1 MKRQKKV
8 LLVEDDLPLARMYQV
23 VLKAANLVVDTAMDG
38 EEALVKAG
46 DGPDLIL
53 LDIIL
58 PKKDGFEVLVELKKT
73 EGLRDIPVVC
83 LTVLHQQEDID
94 KCKRLG
100 AVDFLIKT
108 ELTPEEVVKR
118 VLSYF

>member
-1 MKRQKKV
+1 MTKKRV

-23 VLKAANLVVDTAMDG
+23 VLKAANLVVDCAVDG
-38 EEALVKAG
+38 EEALAKAKAT
-46 DGPDLIL
+46 PDLIL
-53 LDIIL
+53 LDLVL
-58 PKKDGFEVLVELKKT
+58 PKKNGFEVLAELKKT

-83 LTVLHQQEDID
+83 LTVLHQQDDID
-94 KCKRLG
+94 KCKQLG